1 MVEAGKRKHGETY
14 TGSSSFCPEV
24 TRVTCPH
31 IPLAKASHMATPNF
45 KEVGE
50 RTLYYVPTEEP
61 ELLDELGE
69 GFPLRK
75 MK

>member
-1 MVEAGKRKHGETY
+1 MAEAGKRKHGETY

-24 TRVTCPH
+24 TWVTCPH
-31 IPLAKASHMATPNF
+31 IPLAKAGHVATPNF

-61 ELLDELGE
+61 ELLAEPGE
-69 GFPLRK
+69 GVLLRK
-75 MK
+75 TK